1 MSNSR
6 DVGVL
11 IQTLLE
17 TSDDNSMDVFSWEPA
32 HDSFEG
38 VVTQPGLPVGRVYI
52 HGISAAISPS
62 RIMITTS
69 DNRTFIIQVFEYTS

>member
-11 IQTLLE
+11 ITSLLE
-17 TSDDNSMDVFSWEPA
+17 VAEDGMDVFSWDPKD
-32 HDSFEG
+32 DSFEG
-38 VVTQPGLPVGRVYI
+38 VVTQPGLPVGKVYI
-52 HGISAAISPS
+52 HGISAAVSPN

-69 DNRTFIIQVFEYTS
+69 DNRKFIIQVFEYTS

>member
-6 DVGVL
+6 DVGVH
-11 IQTLLE
+11 IHTLLE
-17 TSDDNSMDVFSWEPA
+17 TADDNSMDVFSWEPA
-32 HDSFEG
+32 GDSFEG
-38 VVTQPGLPVGRVYI
+38 VTSLPGPPVGKVHI
-52 HGISAAISPS
+52 HGISAAVSPS

>member
-11 IQTLLE
+11 ITSLLE
-17 TSDDNSMDVFSWEPA
+17 VAEDGMDVFSWEPA